1 MSGRGCF
8 CLEAACLLPEAE
20 RAVGRGVR
28 DAAGV
33 VGPPE
38 RTRGEAWDVMSQL
51 PKDLKKLWLGVH
63 QRLAEFRM
71 L

>member
-1 MSGRGCF
+1 
-8 CLEAACLLPEAE
+8 
-20 RAVGRGVR
+20 
-28 DAAGV
+28 
-33 VGPPE
+33 
-38 RTRGEAWDVMSQL
+38 MSQL